1 MGTLLQDLR
10 YAFRMLVKKPGFTA
24 IAVLAI
30 ALGIGTN
37 TTIFSSVN
45 ALLLHPFNFST
56 QDRLVMLWEQNL
68 EVGNRRGSVSPGNYA
83 DWRDRNHVFE
93 ETAAFSQH
101 HFNLT
106 EGETPERVAG
116 AQVTP
121 NFFKALDVKSE
132 MGRTFSKE
140 EGEKGREQVV
150 LLKHSLWQRRFAG
163 DKEIVGKSVRLD
175 GKSYTVVGVMPEDF
189 EFPLNSS
196 EVWVPLAFDPKEA
209 AERNNHYLQVM
220 GLLKAGATK
229 EQAQAEL
236 RAIAEH
242 NQQQYPETDAGRT
255 AFVETLNASYTRGS
269 RMYLTTMMGAVVFV
283 LLIACANVANLLLVR
298 AASRQKE
305 MAVRMALGASRWRL
319 IRQLLTESLLLALVG
334 GAFGLLFSVWG
345 VEFISRG
352 IPANFTQYIAGWKKL
367 GVDWWV
373 LGFTVLASVVTG
385 LIFGFAPA
393 LQATRMNLNE
403 TLKES
408 SKSSS
413 ESLRR
418 NRLRSLLVIS
428 EVALSLVL
436 SIGAGL
442 MVKSFMNLLST
453 DLGVNPHNVLTMEL
467 ALPRVKYKEDKD
479 RINFYEELL
488 RRVEPLPAVQKV
500 AAINFVPMSLG
511 GSTSSVFTIEG
522 QPALPSGKQPYAD
535 YRVIT
540 PQYFEAIGTNIL
552 QGRAFTERDD
562 ERATKVVI
570 INDALARRFFPHGD
584 GVGKRLIISKEDGPL
599 EIVGVAASTKNE
611 DLDEEPDLGM
621 YVPFTQNP
629 WGSMALVVRTNSE
642 PTVVTSAI
650 RNEVTALDKDQPIY
664 NVRTMEQVVDETL
677 SPKRL
682 AMIMFAFFAF
692 VAMFLAAIG
701 LYAVMSYTVAQRTH
715 EIGIRMAL
723 GANQNQI
730 LKLVVGQGIILII
743 IGLVIGLVGA
753 FAVTRVMSGIL
764 YGVSSTDPLTFV
776 GVSVLLTVAAL
787 LASYIPARKA
797 TKVDPMVAL
806 RYE

>member
-10 YAFRMLVKKPGFTA
+10 YAFRMLAKKPGFTA

-37 TTIFSSVN
+37 TTIFSTVN
-45 ALLLHPFNFST
+45 ALLLRPFNFST
-56 QDRLVMLWEQNL
+56 QDRLTMLWEQNL
-68 EVGNRRGSVSPGNYA
+68 EIGNVRGSVSPGNYT
-83 DWRDRNHVFE
+83 DWRNQSHVFE
-93 ETAAFSQH
+93 ETVALNQH

-132 MGRTFSKE
+132 MGRTFSAE

-175 GKSYTVVGVMPEDF
+175 GKPYTVVGVMPDDF

-196 EVWVPLAFDPKEA
+196 EIWVPLAFDPKEQVD
-209 AERNNHYLQVM
+209 RNNNYLQVM
-220 GLLKAGATK
+220 GLLKPGVTLG
-229 EQAQAEL
+229 QAQSEL
-236 RAIAEH
+236 RAIAER
-242 NQQQYPETDAGRT
+242 NQQQYPESDAGKT

-269 RMYLTTMMGAVVFV
+269 RVYLTVMMGAVAFV

-334 GAFGLLFSVWG
+334 GAFGLLLSVWG
-345 VEFISRG
+345 VEFISKG
-352 IPANFTQYIAGWKKL
+352 MPSSFTQYIAGWKKL

-373 LGFTVLASVVTG
+373 LGFTLLASIVTG
-385 LIFGFAPA
+385 LIFGLAPA

-442 MVKSFMNLLST
+442 MVKSFMNLLHT

-467 ALPRVKYKEDKD
+467 ALPRIKYKEDKE
-479 RINFYEELL
+479 RINFYQELL
-488 RRVEPLPAVQKV
+488 RRVETLPAVQKV
-500 AAINFVPMSLG
+500 AAVNYVPMNRG
-511 GSTSSVFTIEG
+511 GSTSSDFRIEG
-522 QPALPSGKQPYAD
+522 QPAPPGGKRPYAD

-540 PQYFEAIGTNIL
+540 PQYFEAIGTNVL

-562 ERATKVVI
+562 KNAQSVVI
-570 INDALARRFFPHGD
+570 INDTLARKFFPRGD
-584 GVGKRLIISKEDGPL
+584 AVGKRLIISDEDGPL
-599 EIVGVAASTKNE
+599 EIVGVAASTKDE
-611 DLDEEPDLGM
+611 DLDEEPELGV
-621 YVPFTQNP
+621 YVPFMQNP

-642 PTVVTSAI
+642 PTLVTSAI
-650 RNEVTALDKDQPIY
+650 RNEVTTLDKDQPIY
-664 NVRTMEQVVDETL
+664 NVRTMEEVVDESL

-692 VAMFLAAIG
+692 VAMFLSAIG

-723 GANQNQI
+723 GASQKQI
-730 LKLVVGQGIILII
+730 LKLVVGQGFILIA
-743 IGLVIGLVGA
+743 IGLALGLAGA
-753 FAVTRVMSGIL
+753 FAMTRAMSAIL
-764 YGVSSTDPLTFV
+764 YQVSSTDPLTFV
-776 GVSVLLTVAAL
+776 GVSLLLTAAAF
-787 LASYIPARKA
+787 LACYIP
-797 TKVDPMVAL
+797 
-806 RYE
+806 